1 MLDQTEAAPSADTR
15 SSLRRRYADIR
26 AATEALAAPLSP
38 EDQTIQSMPDA
49 SPAKWHRAHTTWF
62 FETFLLQPHL
72 NGYQPF
78 DPAFGYVFNS
88 YYEAVG
94 PRHPRPSRGVLSRP
108 GAAAVAAYRAHVD
121 AAMDGL
127 LTSCTEAT
135 AELVEMGLQHEQQH
149 QELLLT
155 DIKHAFSCSPIF
167 PAYATAPAP
176 RTVTSIA
183 PVEWWPLEPG
193 IHDIGHQPASGDGS
207 FCFDNERPVHQALIQ
222 PSAVADRPVSNA
234 EFRAFIAD
242 GGYRRPELWLSEG
255 WSTVQSQ
262 AWQAPAYWQRAGDGW
277 DVFTLHG
284 VLPLRDDEP
293 VCHVSF
299 YEAAAY
305 AEWAGCRLPTEFEW
319 EVAARSH
326 RAQPPELP
334 PLPTARLHPAPLRPG
349 IQQDVWEWTASAYLP
364 YPGYHPAPGALGE
377 YNGKFMMN
385 QMVLRGRSCAT
396 APGHSRPSYRNFF
409 PPHARWQFAGFR
421 LAKDV

>member
-1 MLDQTEAAPSADTR
+1 MLNQTDTAPSADAR
-15 SSLRRRYADIR
+15 SPLRRRYAQIR

-62 FETFLLQPHL
+62 FETFLLQQHL
-72 NGYQPF
+72 PGYTVF
-78 DPAFGYVFNS
+78 DPAFNYVFNS

-94 PRHPRPSRGVLSRP
+94 PRHPRPARGVLSRP
-108 GAAAVAAYRAHVD
+108 GIAAVAAYRAHVD
-121 AAMDGL
+121 AAMDRL
-127 LTSCTEAT
+127 LALCSDAV
-135 AELVEMGLQHEQQH
+135 ADLVEMGLQHEQQH

-167 PAYATAPAP
+167 PAYVPASPRASTAVP
-176 RTVTSIA
+176 SLG
-183 PVEWWPLEPG
+183 WWPLEPG
-193 IHDIGHQPASGDGS
+193 IHHIGHQPSGPGGA
-207 FCFDNERPVHQALIQ
+207 FCFDNELPHHRALIQ
-222 PSAVADRPVSNA
+222 PSAIADRPVSNG

-242 GGYRRPELWLSEG
+242 GGYRRAELWLSEG

-262 AWQAPAYWQRAGDGW
+262 GWQSPAYWQADGDGW
-277 DVFTLHG
+277 QVFTLHG
-284 VLPLRDDEP
+284 LLPLRDDEP

-305 AEWAGCRLPTEFEW
+305 AEWSGQRLPTEFEW
-319 EVAARSH
+319 EVAARRYASPAAEQL
-326 RAQPPELP
+326 RV
-334 PLPTARLHPAPLRPG
+334 HPAPLRPG
-349 IQQDVWEWTASAYLP
+349 IEQEVWEWTGSAYLP
-364 YPGYHPAPGALGE
+364 YPGYRPEPGALGE

-409 PPHARWQFAGFR
+409 PPHARWQFTGFR
-421 LAKDV
+421 LAKDI